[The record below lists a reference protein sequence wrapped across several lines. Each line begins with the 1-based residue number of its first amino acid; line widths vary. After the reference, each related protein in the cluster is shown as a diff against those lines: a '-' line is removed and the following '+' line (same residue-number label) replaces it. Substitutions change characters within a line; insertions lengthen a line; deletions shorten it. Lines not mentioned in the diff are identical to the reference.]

1 MGTKSG
7 GVSARTFPP
16 KSQLQLLEARMIY
29 AERRRIIFAVLTIA
43 VYLALLLSDFAMTI
57 SLDEQNG

>member
-1 MGTKSG
+1 M
-7 GVSARTFPP
+7 ARKYGAGNEMTFHP
-16 KSQLQLLEARMIY
+16 KTQVQLLEQRMTY

-57 SLDEQNG
+57 SLDEQGA

>member
-1 MGTKSG
+1 MKSM
-7 GVSARTFPP
+7 VANARTLGP
-16 KSQLQLLEARMIY
+16 STRWDSLERRMTY

-57 SLDEQNG
+57 SEAEHDD